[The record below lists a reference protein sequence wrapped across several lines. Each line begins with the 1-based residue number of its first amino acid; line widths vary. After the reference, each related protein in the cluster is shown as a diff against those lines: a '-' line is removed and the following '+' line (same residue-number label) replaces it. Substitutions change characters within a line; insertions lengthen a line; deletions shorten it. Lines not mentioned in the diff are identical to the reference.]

1 MTQAL
6 KRKWGIPLGTRVTR
20 FTSTKVQILT
30 QKALLGAVVYG
41 CLQTLFKIMPRMDAV
56 LKVCVC
62 VCVCVCVMRDACVTG
77 TNVLAFLV
85 QKYKY

>member
-1 MTQAL
+1 VTQAL
-6 KRKWGIPLGTRVTR
+6 KRKWGIPLGAHVTR
-20 FTSTKVQILT
+20 FTSTQVQILT

-56 LKVCVC
+56 LKVC
-62 VCVCVCVMRDACVTG
+62 DACVTG
-77 TNVLAFLV
+77 TQVLALLV